1 MTKEF
6 RLTWKMQRAL
16 QELLTLIKEESVPDP
31 GRSDRSGNIS
41 EIERRILFVFD
52 VYRKEMTDVRASRQ
66 GVDSKVYSNTH
77 KEDWGSA
84 REAAVSPPPQK
95 DDAGSPRLGM
105 GSHRFIPKEFPMEAS
120 PQRTGVGSPQAVAQ
134 SPAPPAKGTVVPNE
148 PPPGFRS
155 PQPAGIPASPPQPPS
170 VMPLQAA
177 GALPPSAAVPASDNK
192 GGAAVMP
199 IEPIKKSLFLKN
211 AKAGEAYECPLDMD
225 GLRSV
230 RMEDAKGTGIVFDE
244 ATGRFRGIPV
254 ASGDFQFRL
263 TGFLH
268 GRPAEIIANLAVIPD
283 PRSLWVSKD
292 SDRTDPFWKPDQD
305 FVLMSGDLLCVAASK
320 RGRSH
325 AKDGGF
331 RDDDFGIL
339 EPIPG
344 GWHVAAVADGAGSAK
359 FSRRGS
365 KVAIDAVLKDV
376 PPLLEE
382 HLDPD
387 LDKLVAA
394 HLAGRAEA
402 EQEIRI
408 RLYKSVAAA
417 SLQAAKAVE
426 DEAGAHG
433 EKAGAFST
441 TLVLCIAKRLPAGWF
456 FAGFSVG
463 DGGAAV
469 FDVDDCSVT
478 TLTAPDS
485 GEFAGQ
491 TRFLHRSEFGTWEDV
506 SRRIFFDVRT
516 RFTALVLMTDGIT
529 DPKFPT
535 EVSFGDPGKWRD
547 FWTGDLGAA
556 VRFSKDNPDLE
567 KQFIDWLDFW
577 SPGNHDDRTIA
588 VLVP

>member
-1 MTKEF
+1 M
-6 RLTWKMQRAL
+6 
-16 QELLTLIKEESVPDP
+16 
-31 GRSDRSGNIS
+31 
-41 EIERRILFVFD
+41 
-52 VYRKEMTDVRASRQ
+52 
-66 GVDSKVYSNTH
+66 
-77 KEDWGSA
+77 
-84 REAAVSPPPQK
+84 
-95 DDAGSPRLGM
+95 
-105 GSHRFIPKEFPMEAS
+105 
-120 PQRTGVGSPQAVAQ
+120 
-134 SPAPPAKGTVVPNE
+134 
-148 PPPGFRS
+148 
-155 PQPAGIPASPPQPPS
+155 
-170 VMPLQAA
+170 
-177 GALPPSAAVPASDNK
+177 DNK
-192 GGAAVMP
+192 GGSVVMP
-199 IEPIKKSLFLKN
+199 IETVKKSLFLKN
-211 AKAGEAYECPLDMD
+211 AKAGEAYECPLEVD
-225 GLRSV
+225 GLKSV
-230 RMEDAKGTGIVFDE
+230 RMEDAKGSGIVFDE
-244 ATGRFRGIPV
+244 AAASFQGTPS
-254 ASGDFQFRL
+254 ASGDFQLRL

-305 FVLMSGDLLCVAASK
+305 FGMVVGDLLCVAASK

-339 EPIPG
+339 EPLPG

-365 KVAIDAVLKDV
+365 KVAIDAALKDL
-376 PPLLEE
+376 PALLQE

-394 HLAGRAEA
+394 HLEGRAEA
-402 EQEIRI
+402 EQDIKI

-426 DEAGAHG
+426 DEAGTHG

-441 TLVLCIAKRLPAGWF
+441 TLVLCIAKRLAAEWF

-469 FDVDDCSVT
+469 FDAEDCSVT

-491 TRFLHRSEFGTWEDV
+491 TRFLHRSEFGSWEEV
-506 SRRIFFDVRT
+506 SRRIFFDVRK

-547 FWTGDLGAA
+547 FWNGDLAAA
-556 VRFSKDNPDLE
+556 VHFSKDNRNLE